1 MVIYENKIIKIY
13 QVILY
18 TDFKQRRVKVK
29 TEELWV
35 V

>member
-1 MVIYENKIIKIY
+1 MVIYENKIIKKY

-18 TDFKQRRVKVK
+18 TDIKQRRVKVK